1 MEDKNMYIAYYC
13 FEKNKSDNVF
23 VFLDE
28 YCLFKDFKFAVDIF
42 SMESQFFKAFESKK
56 YRIILFDMAN
66 NGKECIKIASK
77 VREIDNNVAI
87 IFFAGNKYYAYD
99 AFLLYAADYIFK
111 PVKFERL
118 EKTLDRVL
126 KNINVSKKYIT
137 VNNNKI
143 NTKINVSTITYIE
156 VIGNV
161 SYIHISSGNIVKA
174 YITLSELERML
185 SNNPLFLRTHKSYII
200 NMEYVGSMEGNS
212 FIMKNGD
219 VIAIRKNN
227 CKEIK
232 RIFQRFSL
240 RKR

>member
-1 MEDKNMYIAYYC
+1 MYIAYFC
-13 FEKNKSDNVF
+13 FEKYKIDDIF
-23 VFLDE
+23 DFLDE
-28 YCLFKDFKFAVDIF
+28 YCLFKDFKFIVDAF
-42 SMESQFFKAFESKK
+42 SSENQFFKAFDTKK
-56 YRIILFDMAN
+56 YRIIIFDIGN
-66 NGKECIKIASK
+66 HGKECIETASK
-77 VREIDNNVAI
+77 IREIDNNAAL
-87 IFFAGNKYYAYD
+87 IFFAGNKYYGYD

-111 PVKFERL
+111 PVKYDRL
-118 EKTLDRVL
+118 EKTLDRIL

-143 NTKINVSTITYIE
+143 NTKINISTIIYIE

-161 SYIHISSGNIVKA
+161 SCIHISSGNVVKA
-174 YITLSELERML
+174 YITLSELERTL

-200 NMEYVGSMEGNS
+200 NMEYVSSMEGNS

-219 VIAIRKNN
+219 IIAIRKNN

-232 RIFQRFSL
+232 RIYQRFSL

>member
-1 MEDKNMYIAYYC
+1 MYIAYFS
-13 FEKNKSDNVF
+13 FEKYKSDDIF
-23 VFLDE
+23 DFLEE
-28 YCLFKDFKFAVDIF
+28 YCLFKDFKFVVDIF
-42 SMESQFFKAFESKK
+42 DMEVQFFKAFELKK
-56 YRIILFDMAN
+56 YRIVLFDMGN
-66 NGKECIKIASK
+66 DGKKTIETASK
-77 VREIDNNVAI
+77 IREIDSNTAI

-111 PVKFERL
+111 PIKFERL
-118 EKTLDRVL
+118 EQTLERVL
-126 KNINVSKKYIT
+126 RNINISKKYIT

-161 SYIHISSGNIVKA
+161 SCIHISSGNIIKA

-185 SNNPLFLRTHKSYII
+185 SSNPLFLRTHKSYII
-200 NMEYVGSMEGNS
+200 NMEYVGSMQRNS

-232 RIFQRFSL
+232 RTYQRFSL